1 MLCYALVHRRRWDL
15 CPHLTSPFA
24 SRQIS
29 SLTPVHTLLHHADP
43 SYFLFLSSFNLQS
56 SPSIPLVFSTIM
68 PQLYARD
75 RTFGTDTPRKQNE
88 LALFGSSNVNISIFH
103 RLSGS
108 WLGPKNDWDRRQLS
122 SSIPIDERACS
133 IPHPVT
139 YYLLLNACLS
149 ASRTHACYEALLN
162 FTHSLVSIPGPQGP
176 RHFAQPFFD

>member
-1 MLCYALVHRRRWDL
+1 MFP
-15 CPHLTSPFA
+15 PHFTFCISPNIISYTRAHSFA
-24 SRQIS
+24 SRRSFLFPVPLVVQPAII
-29 SLTPVHTLLHHADP
+29 PVH
-43 SYFLFLSSFNLQS
+43 SSR
-56 SPSIPLVFSTIM
+56 VSTIM

-149 ASRTHACYEALLN
+149 ASRAHACYEALLN
-162 FTHSLVSIPGPQGP
+162 FTLSLVSIPGPHGP
-176 RHFAQPFFD
+176 RHFAQPFD